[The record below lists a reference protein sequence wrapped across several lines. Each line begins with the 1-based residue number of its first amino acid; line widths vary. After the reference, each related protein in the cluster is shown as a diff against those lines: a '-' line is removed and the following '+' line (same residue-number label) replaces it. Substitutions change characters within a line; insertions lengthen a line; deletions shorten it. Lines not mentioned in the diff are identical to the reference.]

1 MRRALASLSL
11 LGSLLCLSAC
21 STELSESDA
30 MFRVA
35 DRSGSVQ
42 VALVAS
48 AANGSQYR
56 LRKATFEVSGNAML
70 TLSSRDRDQLR
81 APLPEGDYQLF
92 LRPGY
97 ELIERAADGSE
108 RVISAQLNTP
118 NPLHLH
124 VAPHMDG
131 SVALS
136 FRAEQGE
143 IAFGRARGLEAQRP
157 SSTEAVLAST
167 LGR

>member
-1 MRRALASLSL
+1 MRRALASLF
-11 LGSLLCLSAC
+11 LLCLSAC
-21 STELSESDA
+21 GSELGESEA

-35 DRSGSVQ
+35 DRSGSLQ
-42 VALVAS
+42 VALVANDAS
-48 AANGSQYR
+48 GAQYR

-70 TLSSRDRDQLR
+70 TLSSRDRDQLH
-81 APLPEGDYQLF
+81 APLPEGDYQMF

-97 ELIERAADGSE
+97 ELVERAADGSE
-108 RVISAQLNTP
+108 RVISAQLHTP

-124 VAPHMDG
+124 VAAHTDG

-136 FRAEQGE
+136 FRAEHGE
-143 IAFGRARGLEAQRP
+143 ISFGRARGLRAQRAH
-157 SSTEAVLAST
+157 SGEAVLAAS

>member
-1 MRRALASLSL
+1 MRRALASLPL

-21 STELSESDA
+21 SNELSESDA
-30 MFRVA
+30 MFPSV

-42 VALVAS
+42 VALVS
-48 AANGSQYR
+48 NAANGAHYR

-70 TLSSRDRDQLR
+70 TLSSRDRDQLH

-97 ELIERAADGSE
+97 ELVERAADGSE
-108 RVISAQLNTP
+108 RLISAQLNTP
-118 NPLHLH
+118 NPMHLH
-124 VAPHMDG
+124 VAPHTDG

-136 FRAEQGE
+136 FHAEQGE
-143 IAFGRARGLEAQRP
+143 IAFGRDRGLQARRP
-157 SSTEAVLAST
+157 SSAEPVLAST